1 MRKLLMAA
9 TAVVGAMGLAAAAH
23 AQAPA
28 SGLMSG
34 LGGDPAIFG
43 PTSSVPGPTG
53 LPGSIQA
60 YFRGRVVTEWLVG
73 GDSLDHGGG
82 NKSGNIQF
90 GEYARL
96 YTGFAGTAANGLK
109 FGAFIEVRQ
118 NGSSALGAS
127 TGSATLIFRRELA
140 YFQGNWGELRV
151 GQTDGAEGLF
161 MTGTFENFASGGA
174 NGDVPV
180 ILSGNAQVDWPF
192 PENSGTYGTGKV
204 VYLSPQF
211 SGFDFGVDYE
221 PNFNGTGESNCGS
234 ALTGG
239 AGGGCPRLSTIT
251 SGGQFRRNT
260 FDAVGRYQGKLGPVA
275 LTATAGVITGG
286 HVHNL
291 SAPASDPTLVE
302 TGVTVAVGGFAVGGN
317 FLTGNSNGTG
327 FAADVPLAKGGK
339 HESAFVVGTSYAMGP
354 FIVGASYLNYTSQG
368 AYGTGAGGANTTRHQ
383 TAIDVG
389 GSYAW
394 APGMTAFIEG
404 IYEHRHQLGYDF
416 AAGGPGVAS
425 NNTSGTAFLLGNVF
439 NW

>member
-60 YFRGRVVTEWLVG
+60 YFRGRVVTEWMLG
-73 GDSLDHGGG
+73 GDSLKNRGG
-82 NKSGNIQF
+82 NKSGNIYF

-109 FGAFIEVRQ
+109 FGAFLEVRQ
-118 NGSSALGAS
+118 NGNSSLGES
-127 TGSATLIFRRELA
+127 TGNATLIFRREVA
-140 YFQGNWGELRV
+140 YFKGNWGELRF

-161 MTGTFENFASGGA
+161 MTGTFENFASGGL
-174 NGDVPV
+174 NGDIPSAM
-180 ILSGNAQVDWPF
+180 SGNAVAAWPF

-221 PNFNGTGESNCGS
+221 PNWNGTGGANCSSGL
-234 ALTGG
+234 AG
-239 AGGGCPRLSTIT
+239 AGCPMASTIT
-251 SGGQFRRNT
+251 SPGLYRRNT
-260 FDAVGRYQGKLGPVA
+260 IDAVGRYQGKLGPVA
-275 LTATAGVITGG
+275 LTATAGIITGG
-286 HVHNL
+286 RVH
-291 SAPASDPTLVE
+291 SATAASNPTLFE
-302 TGVTVAVGGFAVGGN
+302 SGVTVAVGGLAVGGN
-317 FLTGNSNGTG
+317 FIMGNSNGG
-327 FAADVPLAKGGK
+327 SYAADVPLMKGAP
-339 HESAFVVGTSYAMGP
+339 HEQAFVVGASYAMGP
-354 FIVGASYLNYTSQG
+354 FIVGANYLNYTYASNWNG
-368 AYGTGAGGANTTRHQ
+368 STITNTAHDNG
-383 TAIDVG
+383 IDVG

-394 APGMTAFIEG
+394 APGMTAFVEG
-404 IYEHRHQLGYDF
+404 LYSHRHQVGYDF
-416 AAGGPGVAS
+416 VTGSAGTAS
-425 NNTSGTAFLLGNVF
+425 NNASAFGMLIGNVF